1 MKFNLVVFICCFVA
15 INAFGQFSGKT
26 KKLVGT
32 WEYKSG
38 NGFEQWNLEGEFL
51 IGGAYRIN
59 KLGDTTKVE
68 DLQIRKVNKSLVYT
82 ICSEE
87 FIEDSS
93 VVITHNFV
101 GTKNKMK
108 FNNIE
113 SNLPAMIS
121 YSFGCFNRNKLK
133 ITILYGI
140 KDTPVE
146 LVLNRVKE

>member
-15 INAFGQFSGKT
+15 INSFGQFSGKT

-51 IGGAYRIN
+51 IGGAFRIN

-82 ICSEE
+82 IYSEE
-87 FIEDSS
+87 FFRDSS

-108 FNNIE
+108 FDNIE

-121 YSFGCFNRNKLK
+121 YSFGGINRNKLK

-146 LVLNRVKE
+146 LVLYRFKK